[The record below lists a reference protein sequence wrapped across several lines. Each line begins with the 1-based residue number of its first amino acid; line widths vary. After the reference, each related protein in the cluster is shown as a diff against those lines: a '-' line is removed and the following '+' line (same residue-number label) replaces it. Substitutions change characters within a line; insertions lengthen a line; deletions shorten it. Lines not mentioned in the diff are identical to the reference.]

1 MYFGTKSYLKSSRN
15 HTAKHALNEFLAG
28 LLTMK
33 KAPRH
38 RIYGLWVWLLH
49 RQDRIQISP
58 SIGSCRGP
66 FKAACPLYALSFLF
80 FTMKEHVW
88 FYFILIV
95 LNLNAVKK

>member
-1 MYFGTKSYLKSSRN
+1 MYFGKKNYLKSSRN
-15 HTAKHALNEFLAG
+15 HTDKHALNEFLAG

-58 SIGSCRGP
+58 SIGGLVEVHSKPPALYMP
-66 FKAACPLYALSFLF
+66 FRSFFLQ
-80 FTMKEHVW
+80 
-88 FYFILIV
+88 
-95 LNLNAVKK
+95 